1 MISYPLLL
9 QGIVPGHSPAR
20 APWARTPSPISAT
33 AQRPRSANVPAAIS
47 SAARLRGP
55 SFEPRL
61 GSGESGAGRPVN
73 SNRAVGQSGEF
84 GAGRSVDSNRA
95 AGELGELGLGHS
107 VDLNRQVGV
116 SPQDGLEAQLGFRS
130 GSQPRSGQ
138 GLSAGSKG
146 SQEATN
152 QGAGDSGLREFI
164 WTNEQD
170 RLKRAGSKVWKWDL
184 GVKRRRAGGG
194 DGDL

>member
-1 MISYPLLL
+1 VNSCPLLL
-9 QGIVPGHSPAR
+9 QGILPGHSPAR
-20 APWARTPSPISAT
+20 APRARTPSPTSAT
-33 AQRPRSANVPAAIS
+33 AQRPRSANVPAAVF

-61 GSGESGAGRPVN
+61 GSGESGAGCQVN
-73 SNRAVGQSGEF
+73 SNRAVGEF
-84 GAGRSVDSNRA
+84 GAGRLVYSNRA
-95 AGELGELGLGHS
+95 VGELGESGLGHS
-107 VDLNRQVGV
+107 NLGA
-116 SPQDGLEAQLGFRS
+116 SPQAGVEARLGFRS

-138 GLSAGSKG
+138 GPSAGSKG

>member
-1 MISYPLLL
+1 VKSYPLLL

-20 APWARTPSPISAT
+20 VLRARTPSPMSAA

-84 GAGRSVDSNRA
+84 GAGRPVDSNRA
-95 AGELGELGLGHS
+95 VGELGESGLGQRQIGAS
-107 VDLNRQVGV
+107 PQVGV
-116 SPQDGLEAQLGFRS
+116 EPQLGFRS

-138 GLSAGSKG
+138 GPSAGSKG

-152 QGAGDSGLREFI
+152 YGAGDSGLREFI

-170 RLKRAGSKVWKWDL
+170 RLKWAGPKVWKWDL